1 MKENASHYKQAQ
13 DWFYDRYLA
22 REVEAKRYYVLCY
35 LLAALLGFS
44 LIAWIVLL
52 PFKRTIME
60 PYVVLIDDIN
70 GITATLTAAKSID
83 LSEHIPVMRYFLA
96 KYVQAYESYN
106 SGMSGTQFE
115 LIRAFSSPKTFMD
128 FKNEWENDR
137 TEIAVEILSVTFP
150 TIDVAHVRYIAQ
162 EQTWLATL
170 KLAQVTEVDDS
181 LAVLNPLGIVV
192 TDYKTIRE
200 SNHESRN

>member
-1 MKENASHYKQAQ
+1 MKANENHYKQAQ

-22 REVEAKRYYVLCY
+22 REVEAQRYYVLCY
-35 LLAALLGFS
+35 VLAG
-44 LIAWIVLL
+44 IIVLSLLTLIILL
-52 PFKRTIME
+52 PLKRTVME

-70 GITATLTAAKSID
+70 GITSTLTAAKSLE

-106 SGMSGTQFE
+106 TVTATAQFD
-115 LIRAFSSPKTFMD
+115 LVRAFSSPETFME
-128 FKNEWENDR
+128 FKNAWGTEREER
-137 TEIAVEILSVTFP
+137 TTEILSVTFP
-150 TIDVAHVRYIAQ
+150 EIDVAHVRYILQ

-170 KLAQVTEVDDS
+170 KLAQVAEVDDS
-181 LAVLNPLGIVV
+181 LAVLNPLGLVV

-200 SNHESRN
+200 SSHE